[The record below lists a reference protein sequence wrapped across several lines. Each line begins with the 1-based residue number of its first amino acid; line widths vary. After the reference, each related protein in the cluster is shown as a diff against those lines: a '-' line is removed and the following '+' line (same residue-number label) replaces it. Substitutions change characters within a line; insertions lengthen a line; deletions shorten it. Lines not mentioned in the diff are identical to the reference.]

1 MQESLLEHPQEE
13 IIVFLILHINEPYF
27 FFPVSISLIS
37 LSRWS
42 ITSSLLSI
50 HLSNSILILMDNNIN
65 SVSLC
70 LILWDTIMGFIL
82 LKCRKPRAAFFAS
95 EYAVS
100 FFFVTFF
107 WVFMYFMMQTNNI
120 FS

>member
-1 MQESLLEHPQEE
+1 MN
-13 IIVFLILHINEPYF
+13 LI
-27 FFPVSISLIS
+27 FFPVSISSIS

-50 HLSNSILILMDNNIN
+50 RLSNSILILNLDNNIN
-65 SVSLC
+65 LVSLC
-70 LILWDTIMGFIL
+70 LILWYTIMGFIL
-82 LKCRKPRAAFFAS
+82 FKCRKPRAAFFAS

-120 FS
+120 FG